1 MSLKNIFFKNKFTY
15 KIYLYYNLYIR
26 HKGYKKK
33 ASYSQWG
40 EDHFIE
46 NFFKNKKTGIYL
58 DVGCF
63 HPFKYSNTCL
73 LFNKGWKGI
82 NIDANPTSIDLFNI
96 IRPKDINLCTT
107 IDDKKKEYKVYF
119 DHPFSPINTLDKELV
134 NSRTKKPISEIEEK
148 STTLNKIIEKS
159 PFEKDKINLLTVD
172 IEGHEFQALKNFNFS
187 KYKIDVVVLE
197 LFDKSLSKIEMFNQS
212 IDFVTKSRIYNLLLN
227 NNYKLINWVHSD
239 LIFVRNDFPN

>member
-46 NFFKNKKTGIYL
+46 NFFKNKNTGIYL

-96 IRPKDINLCTT
+96 ARPKDINLCTA
-107 IDDKKKEYKVYF
+107 IDEKKTEFKFYF
-119 DHPFSPINTLDKELV
+119 DHPFSPVNTLDKQSYENFK
-134 NSRTKKPISEIEEK
+134 NSYYRQWKKKSFEGDVVKIVKSKTVDEILEISKPFSKIDF
-148 STTLNKIIEKS
+148 LNI
-159 PFEKDKINLLTVD
+159 D
-172 IEGHEFQALKNFNFS
+172 IEGMDFTVLKQLVPKKINPKLISIETHSTENTKLRDCDLIYDFLKNSN
-187 KYKIDVVVLE
+187 YVVLDRAGQST
-197 LFDKSLSKIEMFNQS
+197 LFK
-212 IDFVTKSRIYNLLLN
+212 LN
-227 NNYKLINWVHSD
+227 D
-239 LIFVRNDFPN
+239 

>member
-46 NFFKNKKTGIYL
+46 NFFKNKNTGIYL

-96 IRPKDINLCTT
+96 ARPKDINLCTA
-107 IDDKKKEYKVYF
+107 IDDKKTEFKFYF
-119 DHPFSPINTLDKELV
+119 DHPFSPVNTLDKQSYENFK
-134 NSRTKKPISEIEEK
+134 NSYYRQWKKKSFEGDVVKIVKSKTVDEILEISKPFSKIDF
-148 STTLNKIIEKS
+148 LNI
-159 PFEKDKINLLTVD
+159 D
-172 IEGHEFQALKNFNFS
+172 IEGMDFTVLKQLVPKKINPKLISIETHSTENTKLRDCDLIYDFLKNSN
-187 KYKIDVVVLE
+187 YVVLDRAGQST
-197 LFDKSLSKIEMFNQS
+197 LFK
-212 IDFVTKSRIYNLLLN
+212 LN
-227 NNYKLINWVHSD
+227 D
-239 LIFVRNDFPN
+239 

>member
-46 NFFKNKKTGIYL
+46 DFFKNKKTGIYL

-63 HPFKYSNTCL
+63 HPFKYSNTCS

-96 IRPKDINLCTT
+96 ARPKDINLCTA
-107 IDDKKKEYKVYF
+107 IDDKKTEFKFYF
-119 DHPFSPINTLDKELV
+119 DHPFSPVNTLDKQSYENFK
-134 NSRTKKPISEIEEK
+134 NSYYRQWKKKSFEGDVVKIVKSKTVDEILEISKPFSKIDF
-148 STTLNKIIEKS
+148 LNI
-159 PFEKDKINLLTVD
+159 D
-172 IEGHEFQALKNFNFS
+172 IEGMDFTVLKQLVPKKINPKLISIETHSTENTKLRDCDLIYDFLKNSN
-187 KYKIDVVVLE
+187 YVVLDRAGQST
-197 LFDKSLSKIEMFNQS
+197 LFK
-212 IDFVTKSRIYNLLLN
+212 LN
-227 NNYKLINWVHSD
+227 D
-239 LIFVRNDFPN
+239 